1 MNFMASSEKTEN
13 LKLNLWKGTD
23 KPEREDFNNDNLA
36 LDKAV
41 SLVRE
46 LVERKAGGNGS
57 GNFLVGEYV
66 GDGFLSKTIDLGFVP
81 RFVFVF
87 CEGEPFLSFNDAT
100 SDSAAKSGI
109 LLEGKGSLGIAQ
121 EEHGFKVI
129 CAPSAAPTGATP
141 LLNLKAK
148 KYVYIVIK

>member
-1 MNFMASSEKTEN
+1 MASSEKTKN

-23 KPEREDFNNDNLA
+23 KPEREDFNSDNLA
-36 LDKAV
+36 LDKAI
-41 SLVRE
+41 SLVQE
-46 LVERKAGGNGS
+46 LAERKVEGNGS
-57 GNFLVGEYV
+57 ETFLVGEYV
-66 GDGFLSKTIDLGFVP
+66 GDGLLTKTIDLGFVP

-100 SDSAAKSGI
+100 SDSAANSGI
-109 LLEGKGSLGIAQ
+109 LIEGKGSLGIVQ
-121 EEHGFKVI
+121 EERGFKVL
-129 CAPSAAPTGATP
+129 CSPSASPTGATP